1 MVQLNKGVSQ
11 PQKDCEDLASEDL
24 ANALTICQQEL
35 QVLRDAQLQELL
47 RRQQVENELRDSQ
60 QLLQL
65 VMDTLPEAI
74 FWKDRELNYSGCNQ
88 NFAEDA
94 GVNSSAD
101 LVGKSDYDL
110 PWKTEEADFFRKCDR
125 KVMKADKPEIGII
138 EPQMHG
144 DGTQTWVETNKAPLH
159 NQAGQVIGILGTYQ
173 DITQRRKS
181 EIKLQELNQKLQ
193 RQAVELSAAMG
204 ELKQSQ
210 MLLVQSEKM
219 SALGNLVAGVA
230 HEINNPVGF
239 LSGNL
244 RPAQDYISDLFMLLD
259 CYQTTFP
266 EPGEAIKRT
275 MEDIDFAYI
284 REDLPKL
291 LSSMKEGAKRIHNI
305 SVSLRTFSRTD
316 TAVPTDYSIHEGL
329 DSTLLILTH
338 RLKANEQ
345 RPEIQ
350 VVTQYGSLPV
360 VECFAGQLNQVF
372 MNILVNA
379 IDALD
384 ESSRSRSFQATEAKP
399 NQITITTKAC
409 EDRRHIQIRIADNGP
424 GIPADTLT
432 KIFEQYFTTKA
443 VGKGTGIGL
452 AISHQV
458 IVEKHG
464 GQLTVHSEPGEG
476 TEFTITLPIKA

>member
-1 MVQLNKGVSQ
+1 MIQLHEGIDQ
-11 PQKDCEDLASEDL
+11 PKKNSEDL
-24 ANALTICQQEL
+24 ATTLEICQQEL
-35 QVLRDAQLQELL
+35 QALRAAQAQELS

-74 FWKDRELNYSGCNQ
+74 FWKDLDLNYLGCNQ
-88 NFAEDA
+88 NFAEDG
-94 GVNSSAD
+94 GVDSPTD
-101 LVGKSDYDL
+101 LIGKSDYDM
-110 PWKTEEADFFRKCDR
+110 PWKTEEADFYRECDR
-125 KVMKADKPEIGII
+125 KVMEADKPEIGII
-138 EPQMHG
+138 EPQLHSN
-144 DGTQTWVETNKAPLH
+144 GTQTWLETNKAPLH
-159 NQAGQVIGILGTYQ
+159 DREGQVIGILGTYQ
-173 DITQRRKS
+173 DITQRRQA

-193 RQAVELSAAMG
+193 RQAIELNAAIG

-244 RPAQDYISDLFMLLD
+244 KPAQSYVSDLFTLID
-259 CYQTTFP
+259 RYQAALP
-266 EPGEAIKRT
+266 NPGEEIKET
-275 MEDIDFAYI
+275 IEDIDLDYI

-291 LSSMKEGAKRIHNI
+291 LSSMQEGAKRIRNI
-305 SVSLRTFSRTD
+305 SISLRTFSRTD
-316 TAVPTDYSIHEGL
+316 TAIPTDYSIHEGI

-338 RLKANEQ
+338 RLKANDQ

-350 VVTQYGSLPV
+350 VSKQYGSLPM

-372 MNILVNA
+372 MNLFANA
-379 IDALD
+379 VDALE
-384 ESSRSRSFQATEAKP
+384 ESSQDRSFQELKAAP
-399 NQITITTKAC
+399 NKITITTEVC
-409 EDRRHIQIRIADNGP
+409 EDDRQIQIRIADNGP
-424 GIPADTLT
+424 GIPTDILD

-452 AISHQV
+452 AISYQV
-458 IVEKHG
+458 IAEKHD
-464 GQLTVHSEPGEG
+464 GQLTVSSQPGEG
-476 TEFTITLPIKA
+476 TEFVITLPIKAQLNR